1 MSPIRRSVQPSAD
14 HSDPNGAD
22 QLHPNRLTLLP
33 RTKDFLD
40 SIAFSRGHDL
50 SHGNRCEILVTS
62 SVPPITPARLRAPR
76 IRSAGSARAGHFVA
90 EVTDERN

>member
-1 MSPIRRSVQPSAD
+1 MSPVRRSVQPSAD
-14 HSDPNGAD
+14 HSDRNGAD

-40 SIAFSRGHDL
+40 SIVYSPGHDL
-50 SHGNRCEILVTS
+50 SHGTDAALSRVV
-62 SVPPITPARLRAPR
+62 VPPITPVCLRAPH
-76 IRSAGSARAGHFVA
+76 IRSAASGRADDSVA

>member
-1 MSPIRRSVQPSAD
+1 VSPIRRSVQPSAD
-14 HSDPNGAD
+14 HSDRNGAD

-40 SIAFSRGHDL
+40 SIVFSRGHDL

-62 SVPPITPARLRAPR
+62 SVR
-76 IRSAGSARAGHFVA
+76 RSRRRVFALLASARPGLHEPA
-90 EVTDERN
+90 TS

>member
-14 HSDPNGAD
+14 HSDRNGAD

-40 SIAFSRGHDL
+40 STVFSRGHDL
-50 SHGNRCEILVTS
+50 SHGTDAKLSSRRRC
-62 SVPPITPARLRAPR
+62 RRPR
-76 IRSAGSARAGHFVA
+76 RCVFALLASARPGLHEPA
-90 EVTDERN
+90 TS